1 MDIQN
6 VYAYN
11 IKDEEIHISE
21 AESGKKGYF
30 CMGCKR
36 EMQAVKQ
43 SKENRR
49 SFFRH
54 DHNALKGE
62 GLCTFSDETYRHQIA
77 KQYLINVK
85 KVKVPAVYKFPPKDF
100 DGIANLIS
108 KEKYIE
114 ASFVI
119 PELSFYEDDA
129 GVIHYEKVFPSSEM
143 YNLLIRP
150 DITFFDSQS
159 KPILLIELVATHKLG
174 EEKKIKIK
182 HLGID
187 CIQVTVPKD
196 SPENIEK
203 VFDRTNRTKWI
214 YNYEHE
220 SAEYIP
226 ITYGSREG
234 ISFIDKDQRKF
245 FEESFNCRAAQI
257 RNLIRTIDSC
267 LESEQYRKV
276 TEKLESEISRV
287 TRNTEIER
295 KDLERT
301 RSSNAASI
309 EEFRDG
315 IRTKINSKYQSDIER
330 IHNERNRIDA
340 EEQQLQE
347 HIRTEDTTYA
357 SRIEEY
363 RGKYR
368 ESLYERHQYNAEKEQ
383 IRYREL
389 EERYNRK
396 KSEIIGIAESTEDS
410 NRELRRKIEDIN
422 TETDGIQFRLT
433 RIGIEKSR
441 IEDDIKGEKRVT
453 NQLQLSIQP
462 IVERRNRITEK
473 GIFETDKV
481 EEGVGSDRREIE
493 KRIEQLREQ
502 FIASVED
509 RPFTPNEYT
518 RRHQTTLDELDKIS
532 DYISAKRAYE
542 KYEKAWRSFTK
553 GAFENWND

>member
-1 MDIQN
+1 MEIQN
-6 VYAYN
+6 VYAHN
-11 IKDEEIHISE
+11 IKGEEIHISE

-77 KQYLINVK
+77 KQYLINIK

-100 DGIANLIS
+100 NGIANLIS

-129 GVIHYEKVFPSSEM
+129 GVIHYEKVFPNSEK

-159 KPILLIELVATHKLG
+159 KPILLIELVATHKLS
-174 EEKKIKIK
+174 EEKKLKIK

-187 CIQVTVPKD
+187 CIQVTVPKE

-276 TEKLESEISRV
+276 IEKLESEISRV

-315 IRTKINSKYQSDIER
+315 IRTKINSKYQTDIER

-347 HIRTEDTTYA
+347 LIRTEDATYA
-357 SRIEEY
+357 SRIEEH

-383 IRYREL
+383 NRYREL

-396 KSEIIGIAESTEDS
+396 KSEIIGITESTGDA

-422 TETDGIQFRLT
+422 AEADGIQFRLT

-441 IEDDIKGEKRVT
+441 IEDDIRGERRVA
-453 NQLQLSIQP
+453 NQLQLSIQS
-462 IVERRNRITEK
+462 IVERRNRIAEK
-473 GIFETDKV
+473 GTYETDKV
-481 EEGVGSDRREIE
+481 EDGVGSDRSEIE

-502 FIASVED
+502 FLASVEN
-509 RPFTPNEYT
+509 RSFTPNEYT
-518 RRHQTTLDELDKIS
+518 RKYQATLDELEAVPNYVD
-532 DYISAKRAYE
+532 AKRSYE
-542 KYEKAWRSFTK
+542 RHEKAWKCFTSEAYK
-553 GAFENWND
+553 NWHD